1 MTSGRE
7 DLPAHSFWAIGPG
20 FSWPALRAVRDE
32 RVFAGGVFV
41 LLVRDGAAL
50 ADLELLDPDER
61 ARHARLHQQQ
71 DRDNFA
77 IGRLLVHHL
86 VRPLVRAPQKDQEL
100 VLNPQARGP
109 RQRSPAL
116 DSAQAPAAA
125 LELGV
130 HGKPTLAGAA
140 HFNLAH
146 SGSFVACAVCALA
159 PVGIDVE
166 TFARLEHFEDLLA
179 RVAHPRERAAVEA
192 APQTRRRALF
202 ERLWTRKE
210 AVIKAV
216 GAGFSLPLGQI
227 DVALGEDIPCIATP
241 AALRILD
248 LDLERCGVAGALAV
262 DPSVRGVDVC
272 LLDLRGAHV

>member
-20 FSWPALRAVRDE
+20 FSWQALRAVRDE

-86 VRPLVRAPQKDQEL
+86 VRPRVRAPLKDQD
-100 VLNPQARGP
+100 QARKP
-109 RQRSPAL
+109 LAREPQQRSP
-116 DSAQAPAAA
+116 DDGAQAPAAA
-125 LELGV
+125 LELGA
-130 HGKPTLAGAA
+130 HGKPALAGAA
-140 HFNLAH
+140 QFNLAH